1 MKTSRTEDEMRPEY
15 DLEKLGKGV
24 KGKYHDL
31 AVAGTNHVMLD
42 PDVAAVFPDADS
54 VNRALRL
61 LIQIAASNVPSAKGS
76 PRRPAPSRSAT
87 TVAETT
93 SAPPA
98 RRSAKPVS
106 SRPGSSSSGS

>member
-24 KGKYHDL
+24 RGKYHDL

-61 LIQIAASNVPSAKGS
+61 LIQIAASNVPAAKDQ

-87 TVAETT
+87 AVAKTA
-93 SAPPA
+93 SAPAASRPT
-98 RRSAKPVS
+98 KPVS
-106 SRPGSSSSGS
+106 SRPGSSSSRS